1 MNISSDSRKLL
12 KYFLPQIKKEKT
24 SWKKQ
29 KILNKMTSIFYSDMK
44 KADEFVSQLHNT
56 ESIKM
61 EVKEIN
67 YVKDIPVSSLF
78 HSNSKF
84 FPIKIKNYIQ
94 SHSTKYILFTCPFH
108 HKEIQ
113 LYFILTKQK
122 FDYVKYLNYAR
133 MVIMWLYIADQYS
146 SEKCDSNIIL
156 HIYMTPF
163 KKKKPDSIIEPLGAD
178 SVNSAFTWNHCK
190 NMHQFIIFREEE
202 WFKVLI
208 HESFHN
214 FGLDFSR
221 MDLHSINEKMSEM
234 FHIQSEFNIF
244 EAYCDY
250 WARIWNSVFA
260 SYFILENPDD
270 KETFS
275 FQCEYFFNL
284 EREYSIFQCVK
295 VLKYMGLKYS
305 DLYKNTKQSQKK
317 AKTLY
322 KETSNVFSYY
332 ILCAILMSN
341 YEEFFN
347 WCDTVN
353 TSLLN
358 FIKGP
363 HILDKYVGYIKKHY
377 KKESFWNLS
386 TNNINS

>member
-1 MNISSDSRKLL
+1 
-12 KYFLPQIKKEKT
+12 
-24 SWKKQ
+24 
-29 KILNKMTSIFYSDMK
+29 
-44 KADEFVSQLHNT
+44 
-56 ESIKM
+56 M

-190 NMHQFIIFREEE
+190 NVHQFIIFREEE

-221 MDLHSINEKMSEM
+221 MDLHSINE
-234 FHIQSEFNIF
+234 
-244 EAYCDY
+244 
-250 WARIWNSVFA
+250 
-260 SYFILENPDD
+260 
-270 KETFS
+270 
-275 FQCEYFFNL
+275 
-284 EREYSIFQCVK
+284 
-295 VLKYMGLKYS
+295 
-305 DLYKNTKQSQKK
+305 
-317 AKTLY
+317 
-322 KETSNVFSYY
+322 
-332 ILCAILMSN
+332 
-341 YEEFFN
+341 
-347 WCDTVN
+347 
-353 TSLLN
+353 
-358 FIKGP
+358 
-363 HILDKYVGYIKKHY
+363 
-377 KKESFWNLS
+377 
-386 TNNINS
+386 TNE